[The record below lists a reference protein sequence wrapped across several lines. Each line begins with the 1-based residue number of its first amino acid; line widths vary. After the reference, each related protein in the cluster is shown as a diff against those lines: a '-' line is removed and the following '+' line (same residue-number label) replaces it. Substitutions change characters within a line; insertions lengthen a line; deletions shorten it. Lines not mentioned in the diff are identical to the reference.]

1 MTTAAPEGTR
11 SFLHHLGIMGIV
23 RKSGLFKLKSTP
35 PYQLELLSN
44 HCVKGVG
51 RRRQHLSL
59 APGLLWYACNPRGM
73 LACNAWEDTLKD
85 ADAKG
90 ANLCH
95 DMATLWKHQNQR
107 YREVSSDLVVALRT

>member
-1 MTTAAPEGTR
+1 
-11 SFLHHLGIMGIV
+11 
-23 RKSGLFKLKSTP
+23 
-35 PYQLELLSN
+35 
-44 HCVKGVG
+44 
-51 RRRQHLSL
+51 
-59 APGLLWYACNPRGM
+59 M